1 MRVGDLVRIIWNRD
15 ETGGADLRF
24 EEGVG
29 LVLELT
35 MRLYI
40 PAANILVLGEVAQFD
55 LCELEAIN
63 ESR

>member
-15 ETGGADLRF
+15 ETWGDGEL
-24 EEGVG
+24 G

-35 MRLYI
+35 KRLYI

-55 LCELEAIN
+55 LCELESID
-63 ESR
+63 EGR

>member
-1 MRVGDLVRIIWNRD
+1 MSYKIGDLVRIIWNRD
-15 ETGGADLRF
+15 ETWGDNQL
-24 EEGVG
+24 G

-35 MRLYI
+35 KRLYI

-55 LCELEAIN
+55 LCELEAID